1 MNKTYNRINWE
12 NYPSDAT
19 PINEKNL
26 NKIDLATD
34 EIDNR
39 VITLDTIKATKE
51 EIAML
56 VQDIEFDE
64 DTGIFSIKKKNG
76 SILNI
81 DTKMEKIAV
90 NFTYD
95 QEHQQIVL
103 DLIDGTKQYIDLS
116 ALITQ
121 YEFLESETVG
131 FAVDSSGK
139 VSAII
144 KEGSIEEKHLRPDYL
159 ADIRVEVEK
168 AKESQS
174 NAAKSAI
181 ESESWAHG
189 GTNTR
194 PNENI
199 DNARYYYEQSKS
211 ISESFSG
218 ALRPMGTITFENL
231 PNLSDATEGDMYNVS
246 NQFTTTSS
254 FKEGEGNVVP
264 AGANVYKTSDGY
276 WDILAGSPVTG
287 VKGAKEDSYR
297 IGNVNL
303 TPQNIGALPEDG
315 NAVTATKAQQDAAG
329 RNIVD
334 TYLEKTGDT
343 EANTVTFISGDS
355 ASAAVWS
362 DIPVLSSGERHRS
375 IFEKLSIMLKN
386 VRYLY
391 ANKSDINH
399 THMWGTLP
407 GTPSVFPPA
416 PHVHDYLPLSG
427 GTVNG
432 NLAVLGGLSSD
443 KYYTATPGRTMVFES
458 GGFINIQVG
467 QSAQVRNQ
475 TDTGWAAISAREFV
489 QQSSKRY
496 KENIEDMTEEYAK
509 KLLELRPVSYD
520 YKNKEDGVGCYGLI
534 AEEVDTVESYPV
546 YYNNDHTPE
555 GIDYSKF
562 VPQIIKL
569 LQMHERELEKLKENR

>member
-1 MNKTYNRINWE
+1 MNKTYSRINWE

-39 VITLDTIKATKE
+39 VITLDTTKATKE
-51 EIAML
+51 EIATL
-56 VQDIEFDE
+56 VQDIEFNE
-64 DTGIFSIKKKNG
+64 GTGIFSIKKKNG

-103 DLIDGTKQYIDLS
+103 DLIDGTKQYIDLA

-121 YEFLESETVG
+121 YEFLESETIG
-131 FAVDSSGK
+131 FSVDSSGK

-144 KEGSIEEKHLRPDYL
+144 KEGSVEEKHLRPDYL

-231 PNLSDATEGDMYNVS
+231 PNLSDVTEGDMYNVS

-287 VKGAKEDSYR
+287 VKGEKEDSYR
-297 IGNVNL
+297 LGNINL
-303 TPQNIGALPEDG
+303 TSQDIGALAEDG
-315 NAVTATKAQQDAAG
+315 NAASATKAQQDGSG
-329 RNIVD
+329 RNITE

-343 EANTVTFISGDS
+343 GMNTVTFTSGDS
-355 ASAAVWS
+355 TSAVGWS
-362 DIPVLSSGERHRS
+362 DIPVLSSGERHSS

-399 THMWGTLP
+399 THVWGTLP

-427 GTVNG
+427 GTING
-432 NLAVLGGLSSD
+432 NLAVLGSLSND
-443 KYYTATPGRTMVFES
+443 RYYTATPGRTMVFET
-458 GGFINIQVG
+458 GGFMNLQVG

-489 QQSSKRY
+489 QQSSARY
-496 KENIEDMTEEYAK
+496 KENIEEMTDEYAK

-520 YKNKEDGVGCYGLI
+520 YKNKADGVGCYGLI
-534 AEEVDTVESYPV
+534 AEEVDAIESYPV
-546 YYNNDHTPE
+546 FYNDDHEPE

-562 VPQIIKL
+562 VPQIIKM
-569 LQMHERELEKLKENR
+569 LQMHEKEIQKLNENR

>member
-39 VITLDTIKATKE
+39 VITLDTIKATRE

-121 YEFLESETVG
+121 YEFLESETIG

-144 KEGSIEEKHLRPDYL
+144 KEGSVEEKHLRPDYL

-231 PNLSDATEGDMYNVS
+231 PNLSDAADGDMYNVS

-254 FKEGEGNVVP
+254 FKEGEGNAVP

-287 VKGAKEDSYR
+287 VKGERESVYR
-297 IGNVNL
+297 RGNVNI

-315 NAVTATKAQQDAAG
+315 NAVSATKAAQDGAG

-334 TYLEKTGDT
+334 TYLEKKGDT
-343 EANTVTFISGDS
+343 QNNTVTFASSDS
-355 ASAAVWS
+355 ASPAAWEN
-362 DIPVLSSGERHRS
+362 IEILKSGEKHSS
-375 IFEKLSIMLKN
+375 IFGKISIMLKN
-386 VRYLY
+386 IRWLY
-391 ANKSDINH
+391 KMLGTSDISTIGN
-399 THMWGTLP
+399 
-407 GTPSVFPPA
+407 
-416 PHVHDYLPLSG
+416 
-427 GTVNG
+427 GTVTG
-432 NLAVLGGLSSD
+432 AISVLNADLPFLSNFSYKERID
-443 KYYTATPGRTMVFES
+443 NTSYTAEKECAVYVNIVFNSALYGYATTKINTIYVDNRQGTGIENAEFGHTVFLKPG
-458 GGFINIQVG
+458 
-467 QSAQVRNQ
+467 
-475 TDTGWAAISAREFV
+475 D
-489 QQSSKRY
+489 
-496 KENIEDMTEEYAK
+496 
-509 KLLELRPVSYD
+509 LLEVSGS
-520 YKNKEDGVGCYGLI
+520 GVK
-534 AEEVDTVESYPV
+534 V
-546 YYNNDHTPE
+546 YSFRVYE
-555 GIDYSKF
+555 
-562 VPQIIKL
+562 
-569 LQMHERELEKLKENR
+569 